1 MTQKEVLRKLRMMS
15 AWTNELL
22 ANLDGEA
29 FDTKPTPLPQCY
41 NVECHIMTA
50 KGAAQKEAIKRLHT
64 ELYNVI
70 GEYV

>member
-1 MTQKEVLRKLRMMS
+1 MMS

-22 ANLDGEA
+22 ANFDGEA

-41 NVECHIMTA
+41 NVECNIMTA
-50 KGAAQKEAIKRLHT
+50 KGAAQREAIKRLHT